1 MGKSLNIIVV
11 ATQSDEKDSW
21 SRCLVCVHDVIKYGR
36 HRDSQRKI
44 PENPGE
50 AQPGITVN

>member
-21 SRCLVCVHDVIKYGR
+21 SRCLVCVHDIIKYGR
-36 HRDSQRKI
+36 HRNSQRKI